1 MIFKYLLSNSK
12 KRIYLINR
20 NKLCYIDVWLLFLK
34 YLNLFSLIDSEW
46 KNCRERIDESERL
59 RKFVKIGFSNIY
71 YIIREWVVKW
81 MKKWIYLIKVVRV
94 DAFHYSD
101 FNIMLKKG
109 AQNESSDT
117 WLAYINIQDMSL
129 TFTYINSILYI
140 KKYIIILRVSILL
153 DALV

>member
-1 MIFKYLLSNSK
+1 MDEEMNIFNKGGSCRFLPLLWLQYNAK
-12 KRIYLINR
+12 K
-20 NKLCYIDVWLLFLK
+20 
-34 YLNLFSLIDSEW
+34 E
-46 KNCRERIDESERL
+46 
-59 RKFVKIGFSNIY
+59 
-71 YIIREWVVKW
+71 
-81 MKKWIYLIKVVRV
+81 
-94 DAFHYSD
+94 
-101 FNIMLKKG
+101 

>member
-1 MIFKYLLSNSK
+1 MDEEMNIFNKDGSCRLLRS
-12 KRIYLINR
+12 
-20 NKLCYIDVWLLFLK
+20 
-34 YLNLFSLIDSEW
+34 
-46 KNCRERIDESERL
+46 
-59 RKFVKIGFSNIY
+59 
-71 YIIREWVVKW
+71 
-81 MKKWIYLIKVVRV
+81 
-94 DAFHYSD
+94 FHYSD

-129 TFTYINSILYI
+129 TFTYINLILYI